1 MKAIVLHWT
10 GGGPRPSPYEKFRY
24 HFLIAHDGERHEGD
38 MPPEANRSP
47 LGAGYARHAGGF
59 NSDSI
64 GISLCGMFNATES
77 PFNAG
82 PYPITAGQVRE
93 AAKLAAELCV
103 IYRIPVTPTTVLMHS
118 EIRPR
123 FGRGV
128 YKWDVNW
135 WGGLVKPMSPQDA
148 GDYFRGMV
156 TRELDK
162 LRPQQVPMQPWWHR
176 FRHRVGV

>member
-1 MKAIVLHWT
+1 MKRLVIHWT
-10 GGGPRPSPYEKFRY
+10 AGGPRPSPYEKTRY
-24 HFLIAHDGERHEGD
+24 HFLIDQDGERHEGD
-38 MPPEANRSP
+38 MPPEANKSP
-47 LGAGYARHAGGF
+47 LGAGYVRHAGGF

-64 GISLCGMFNATES
+64 GISLCGMLNATES

-82 PYPITAGQVRE
+82 PYPITAEQVGE

-103 IYRIPVTPTTVLMHS
+103 IYGISVTPATVLMHA
-118 EIRPR
+118 EILPR

-128 YKWDVNW
+128 YKWDVTW
-135 WGGLVKPMSPQDA
+135 WQGLAKSISATDA

-162 LRPQQVPMQPWWHR
+162 LRPLQAPQRPWWHR
-176 FRHRVGV
+176 FLHRRAA